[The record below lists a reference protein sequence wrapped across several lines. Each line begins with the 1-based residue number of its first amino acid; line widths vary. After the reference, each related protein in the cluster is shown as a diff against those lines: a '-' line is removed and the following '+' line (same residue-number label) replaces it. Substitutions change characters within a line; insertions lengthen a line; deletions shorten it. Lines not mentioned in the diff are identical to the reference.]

1 MYYRMPASRPQQVLP
16 TPFGGLG
23 TTTGDSPWWVP
34 VAVVGL
40 LGLVGFGI
48 YTQYKVAS
56 RIAEKEG
63 SEGLLKYEAGSALI
77 GLGSRAGQRMM
88 ENKRGRGRR
97 KRARSRR

>member
-1 MYYRMPASRPQQVLP
+1 MYYMMPKASPQQVLP
-16 TPFGGLG
+16 QPFGGLG
-23 TTTGDSPWWVP
+23 TSPGDSPWWVP
-34 VAVVGL
+34 IAVVGL

-63 SEGLLKYEAGSALI
+63 SEGLLKYEAGQALI

-88 ENKRGRGRR
+88 ENKRGKRR
-97 KRARSRR
+97 RSRSRR